1 MKSIIDRLA
10 AELHRLRARARARR
24 WPEHVSANE
33 LEQLAR
39 RVDRLEAQFEGLQDA
54 VYRQDVVHD
63 RRISDLRAERA
74 ATPEATPTPPRGQ
87 RT

>member
-1 MKSIIDRLA
+1 MTSIIDRLA
-10 AELHRLRARARARR
+10 AELHRLRALGRARGGSD
-24 WPEHVSANE
+24 HLSANALDE
-33 LEQLAR
+33 LAR

-63 RRISDLRAERA
+63 RRISDLRTERT
-74 ATPEATPTPPRGQ
+74 ATPEARSSLARGE

>member
-10 AELHRLRARARARR
+10 AELHRLRARAQARR
-24 WPEHVSANE
+24 RPEHVSANE
-33 LEQLAR
+33 LEELVR
-39 RVDRLEAQFEGLQDA
+39 RVDRLEAQFEALQDA

-63 RRISDLRAERA
+63 RRISDLRTERA
-74 ATPEATPTPPRGQ
+74 ATPEARSSPPRGE